1 MAADSAAMFRRMSF
15 DRGGDPAGVPRL
27 HLILCRS
34 ATVVQTSPQAG
45 SGTGEEQED
54 EQMGE
59 GKASSS
65 QHDRIRCIASCCRFL
80 HVRAPHLSVAQNFLL
95 SLHPFFYTC
104 EFRKIRNIDA
114 GTWLQRGTRMSKD
127 QRHAK
132 CWQRQDGAGSRH
144 RKPKPAAQKIVPR
157 MDPIMS
163 NAAATLSSMWTF
175 VDFT

>member
-80 HVRAPHLSVAQNFLL
+80 TVHRRLDGWEG
-95 SLHPFFYTC
+95 SLCIYNESCIT
-104 EFRKIRNIDA
+104 
-114 GTWLQRGTRMSKD
+114 
-127 QRHAK
+127 
-132 CWQRQDGAGSRH
+132 
-144 RKPKPAAQKIVPR
+144 AAI
-157 MDPIMS
+157 
-163 NAAATLSSMWTF
+163 AA
-175 VDFT
+175 